1 MSENTELD
9 AARSETVSDIAGC
22 LCRLSRA
29 NTFLT
34 LAQRVALADIAR
46 DLADAFDE
54 GRTLT
59 PERGCRGGTS
69 SRPITWTRTD
79 DLCLGRS
86 IGSVLAFLLIR
97 TRTQARPIGGWQNDA
112 YPHLGGGTSM
122 FRP

>member
-59 PERGCRGGTS
+59 PGERMPRRHFIKTDHVDKDG
-69 SRPITWTRTD
+69 RP
-79 DLCLGRS
+79 L
-86 IGSVLAFLLIR
+86 
-97 TRTQARPIGGWQNDA
+97 
-112 YPHLGGGTSM
+112 
-122 FRP
+122 FRQVNW